1 MTPNKMGPL
10 TKVWKVL
17 KPERNSLMF
26 AVSAIVLAIVAAVRG
41 MWSPCGL
48 SMLSTMTPMA
58 ERLRGHRFGVTASW
72 FAIGAMLGGA
82 TLGLL
87 SGLGAA
93 LIHLAHLSSSV
104 TATLAICVAMVCL
117 LSDCELG
124 AVQLPPIRRQVN
136 ERWVERYRPSVYA
149 GGFGWQLGAGLTT
162 YVMTASNYLLVALG
176 ALSGS
181 PRFAMGICILFG
193 TIRGAVIFVN
203 AKVTTT
209 ERLFAMH
216 RFLEA
221 NAERSKVVCLGA
233 EALVITAGATVLFGA
248 VGVIAGVAAFALAL
262 LLRRRR
268 SSSPAPQDLVS
279 S

>member
-1 MTPNKMGPL
+1 
-10 TKVWKVL
+10 
-17 KPERNSLMF
+17 MF

-72 FAIGAMLGGA
+72 FSIGAMLGGA

-104 TATLAICVAMVCL
+104 SATLAICVAMVCL
-117 LSDCELG
+117 LSDCEVG

-136 ERWVERYRPSVYA
+136 ERWVERYRSSVYA

-176 ALSGS
+176 ALCGS
-181 PRFAMGICILFG
+181 PRSAVVLCLVFG
-193 TIRGAVIFVN
+193 TTRGLVIFVN
-203 AKVTTT
+203 VKVTTT
-209 ERLFAMH
+209 ELLFAMH

-221 NAERSKVVCLGA
+221 NGERSKVVCLGA
-233 EALVITAGATVLFGA
+233 ESLVIAAGTTELFGA
-248 VGVIAGVAAFALAL
+248 VGVVGGLAAFALAL

-268 SSSPAPQDLVS
+268 SSSPVAKELVS